1 MKNPRLNITLEPE
14 YIEMLTDISVKRSQS
29 ISAVAKMLILE
40 ALELQ
45 EDLYFSELAEKREQ
59 ENTKWVS
66 HEDAWK

>member
-45 EDLYFSELAEKREQ
+45 EDLYFSELAEDVERRT
-59 ENTKWVS
+59 TKWVS